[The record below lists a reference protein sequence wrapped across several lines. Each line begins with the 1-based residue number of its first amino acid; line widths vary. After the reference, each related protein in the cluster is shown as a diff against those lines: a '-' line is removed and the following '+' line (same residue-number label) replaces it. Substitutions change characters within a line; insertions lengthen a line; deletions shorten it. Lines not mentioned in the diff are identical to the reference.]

1 MKKIKRVALVHS
13 SGVFYILHGDFP
25 HSARTIDILNTLY
38 EIGKNEW
45 IGRDLYKV
53 FVDGNGCKAYLR
65 YEVYSVRV

>member
-1 MKKIKRVALVHS
+1 MKIKRVALVHS
-13 SGVFYILHGDFP
+13 SGEFCILHGDFP

-53 FVDGNGCKAYLR
+53 LVDGNGCKAYLR
-65 YEVYSVRV
+65 YEVYSVRI